1 MDDRFLSS
9 DSDKSLSEEGM
20 NLSLTV
26 ASQSSMSELR
36 GLTRDGQNHDG
47 ECSPSPDADVSSNCG
62 TDDSAES
69 SVPSDGILSGMT
81 PSTDRTET
89 ARSLR
94 GSSSEGTAVTEILD
108 PNTYQEKEELPYP
121 LNNETLEQALAE
133 LPAGARLVRYAHL
146 LKPSLSPLFRKII
159 ASLYRP

>member
-1 MDDRFLSS
+1 MDDKFLSS
-9 DSDKSLSEEGM
+9 DSDKSLTEEGM

-26 ASQSSMSELR
+26 ASESTMSELR
-36 GLTRDGQNHDG
+36 GLSSREVQQHHG

-69 SVPSDGILSGMT
+69 SVPSDGILSALT
-81 PSTDRTET
+81 PVTDMTET

-108 PNTYQEKEELPYP
+108 PNVFQEKDELPYP

-133 LPAGARLVRYAHL
+133 LPAGARLVR
-146 LKPSLSPLFRKII
+146 PISI
-159 ASLYRP
+159 ASTRHHPLSKRTFF